1 MIKLSTLMNGTV
13 SSTPSK
19 EFMDLLKTM
28 TDDNAAEVSEKIKAL
43 REAKENNAKQD
54 ANLNNQQQ
62 QPVQPVVA
70 VQPQSNQLQIVQPMN
85 TNIQQHKNEMYVNNK
100 AASQTSVIPNNQ
112 QQVVQP
118 VAIVAIVQSNDKSK
132 NIVDVAEQDY
142 KEIDVKQ
149 DVKKIEAVNTAHPI
163 DVSLNKQQQIQPAN
177 PVKQSKNNIT
187 KQNVKQYVN
196 KNQQQHKNERYINNK
211 AANREPVKMIAPQQQ
226 PNNGVGFN
234 IHNFMLTPE
243 QVAKKK
249 AEAANAI
256 HATDVILNNQQQQ
269 PVQPVVAVQP
279 QTNQLQIV
287 QPMNPENQQQQRQ
300 YVSKDQR
307 HINDKLSFL
316 KTKYKFISGNH
327 PNLTHANLDS
337 LINLL
342 NSTYLKDFCKKYNA
356 LDNTTLT
363 EMYLEQNETDEFDFA
378 FKILTT
384 DPKHPLK
391 VLFNSNPIF
400 DERTG
405 RWVNKE
411 SVQVLHNEH
420 RDSKRNNK
428 NKKSKRS

>member
-13 SSTPSK
+13 SSAPSK
-19 EFMDLLKTM
+19 ELMDLLKTM

-43 REAKENNAKQD
+43 REAKENDTKQD
-54 ANLNNQQQ
+54 VNLNNQQQ
-62 QPVQPVVA
+62 QIQPVA
-70 VQPQSNQLQIVQPMN
+70 IVQPQSNQLQIVQPMN
-85 TNIQQHKNEMYVNNK
+85 IDIQQQHKNEMRVNNK
-100 AASQTSVIPNNQ
+100 AGQTSVIPNNQ
-112 QQVVQP
+112 QQIVQP
-118 VAIVAIVQSNDKSK
+118 VAIAVIVQSNDKSK
-132 NIVDVAEQDY
+132 NVVDVAEQDY

-149 DVKKIEAVNTAHPI
+149 DVKKIEVANTTHSI
-163 DVSLNKQQQIQPAN
+163 DASLNKQQQIQP
-177 PVKQSKNNIT
+177 VKQSKNNVT
-187 KQNVKQYVN
+187 KQNVKHDAK
-196 KNQQQHKNERYINNK
+196 KNQQHKNERHVNNK

-279 QTNQLQIV
+279 QINQVQIV
-287 QPMNPENQQQQRQ
+287 QPMNTDNQQQQRQ

-356 LDNTTLT
+356 LDNATLT